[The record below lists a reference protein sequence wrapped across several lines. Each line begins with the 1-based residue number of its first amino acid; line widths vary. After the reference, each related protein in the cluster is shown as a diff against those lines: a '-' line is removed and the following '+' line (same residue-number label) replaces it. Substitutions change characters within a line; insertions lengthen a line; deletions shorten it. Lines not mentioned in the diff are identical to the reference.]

1 MTSGAA
7 ALAMGINDCVVCV
20 NALMTKGL
28 AGRDGQETGEVGQ
41 SHVPI
46 IMNNATG
53 VLRQKWTLTFVVDRV
68 KSASHVHDFN
78 LKIQR
83 VGNSWCCRVN
93 FHFEFFFHLQSQQRV
108 KYCNKPDRSH
118 KAGEDIDRQEYKT
131 LSFWDIRCTFVFKS
145 NMIAL
150 GTLEPASD
158 FCCNQT

>member
-53 VLRQKWTLTFVVDRV
+53 VLRQKWTIITCVVDRV
-68 KSASHVHDFN
+68 KRPSYGHEFN
-78 LKIQR
+78 
-83 VGNSWCCRVN
+83 V
-93 FHFEFFFHLQSQQRV
+93 
-108 KYCNKPDRSH
+108 Y
-118 KAGEDIDRQEYKT
+118 
-131 LSFWDIRCTFVFKS
+131 
-145 NMIAL
+145 
-150 GTLEPASD
+150 
-158 FCCNQT
+158 